1 MNKWEDSFKKN
12 EQSCHCSDNYGLFV
26 PNRQLS
32 LIVAGLLFLAFSIF
46 MTGYFLG
53 KKNVVEQFSEKIQ
66 QEAFADQVYTSVLAA
81 AQENE
86 QNTNNGIVIA
96 DADAIEM
103 PGNLVDQTI
112 NSSFAPISY
121 SAKATKDTQEIIS
134 SLAENAL
141 SQEVSSAHYYAQL
154 IGFGTEKAAQL
165 FVNKLAIKGIETE
178 VKKRTSKTVK
188 GRTSYWYQVVTT
200 TYTNKNEL
208 MVLVDKIAKEEN
220 IKDASIRISS
230 PAYASLQPGTQA

>member
-12 EQSCHCSDNYGLFV
+12 ESCQCSRNDGLFV

-81 AQENE
+81 TQDSE
-86 QNTNNGIVIA
+86 QKSVNNLLVT
-96 DADAIEM
+96 DADIVDIASEIPAQSSSQNINEEIVVAKNTEIE
-103 PGNLVDQTI
+103 NT
-112 NSSFAPISY
+112 
-121 SAKATKDTQEIIS
+121 T
-134 SLAENAL
+134 
-141 SQEVSSAHYYAQL
+141 SQDASTARYYAQL

-165 FVNKLAIKGIETE
+165 FVNKLAAKGIETE
-178 VKKRTSKTVK
+178 IKKRTSKTVK
-188 GRTSYWYQVVTT
+188 GRASYWYQVVTAA
-200 TYTNKNEL
+200 YSNKNDL
-208 MVLVDKIAKEEN
+208 VVLVDKIAKEEN
-220 IKDASIRISS
+220 IKDASIR
-230 PAYASLQPGTQA
+230 TC